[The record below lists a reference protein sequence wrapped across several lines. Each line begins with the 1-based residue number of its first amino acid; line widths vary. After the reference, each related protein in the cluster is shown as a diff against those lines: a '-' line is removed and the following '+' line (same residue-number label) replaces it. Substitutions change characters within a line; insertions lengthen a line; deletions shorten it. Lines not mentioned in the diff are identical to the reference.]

1 MLTKFTRSISS
12 DVKAEL
18 NLACRAREQRDA
30 SSEFKHLENAHVLG
44 QASTYWHVKVHV
56 LMLRWAVRNSALAE
70 LWGQII
76 RVVGAAT
83 KTPFGLIPKGNTGGS
98 NVSPFKTMPIRPEH
112 EQLIRNAMTRE

>member
-1 MLTKFTRSISS
+1 MLTKFTRSISA
-12 DVKAEL
+12 DVQAEL
-18 NLACRAREQRDA
+18 ILACQARNQGDA
-30 SSEFKHLENAHVLG
+30 SSEFRHLENAHVLG

>member
-12 DVKAEL
+12 DVQAEL

-56 LMLRWAVRNSALAE
+56 LMLRWAVRHSALAE